1 MRLLLAWLIKQ
12 SLLQADISVVFLD
25 CDITGLKVEMT
36 VNMFV
41 LLREQMQ
48 RQMFNDDFQLS
59 QLAWD

>member
-1 MRLLLAWLIKQ
+1 MRLLARLIKQ

-48 RQMFNDDFQLS
+48 RQMFNDDFLLS